1 MQRELRAQNLQL
13 SPYCTQQ
20 LESLVSQGVQRMIIQ
35 KSADHPGHVMQ
46 AERNLKFL
54 IRYFSE
60 CAERLGTFPA
70 LNNTDF
76 DTALN
81 ACPTFWPYRTST

>member
-1 MQRELRAQNLQL
+1 MQRELRAQELQL

-20 LESLVSQGVQRMIIQ
+20 IEQLISQGVQRMVVQ
-35 KSADHPGHVMQ
+35 KSNDHPGHVMS

-54 IRYFSE
+54 VKYLADCSQK
-60 CAERLGTFPA
+60 LGTFPR
-70 LNNTDF
+70 LSNIDF

-81 ACPTFWPYRTST
+81 NAPTYWPYRTSS